1 MKINELNKDIKELVE
16 VLLSCD
22 YEKVEEFYY
31 DKVGRDVPTSQYALW
46 TDVEQALTMC
56 YLLLSSATQQ
66 AGIDTISISDED
78 YWRAINKM
86 RQMEDDEI
94 RFMAALGGNTN

>member
-1 MKINELNKDIKELVE
+1 MNINELNKNVKELIKA
-16 VLLSCD
+16 LLSCD
-22 YEKVEEFYY
+22 YDKVAEFY
-31 DKVGRDVPTSQYALW
+31 DKEGRDVPTSQYALW

-56 YLLLSSATQQ
+56 YLLSFATQQ

-86 RQMEDDEI
+86 RQMEDEEI
-94 RFMAALGGNTN
+94 RFMVALGGNMN

>member
-1 MKINELNKDIKELVE
+1 MKINELNKDTKELVE

-22 YEKVEEFYY
+22 Y
-31 DKVGRDVPTSQYALW
+31 DKVAKYYKKDGRDVPTSQYALW
-46 TDVEQALTMC
+46 TDVEQALTMF
-56 YLLLSSATQQ
+56 YLLSFATRQ

-86 RQMEDDEI
+86 RQMEDEDI
-94 RFMAALGGNTN
+94 RFMTALGGNMN

>member
-1 MKINELNKDIKELVE
+1 MKINELNKDIKEIVE

-22 YEKVEEFYY
+22 YEKVDEFY
-31 DKVGRDVPTSQYALW
+31 DKVGIDVPTSQYALW
-46 TDVEQALTMC
+46 TEVEQALTMC
-56 YLLLSSATQQ
+56 YLLSFATQQ

>member
-1 MKINELNKDIKELVE
+1 MKINKLNKDIKELVE

-22 YEKVEEFYY
+22 Y
-31 DKVGRDVPTSQYALW
+31 DKVAEYYKKDGIYVSKSQYALW
-46 TDVEQALTMC
+46 TEAEQKLTVC
-56 YLLLSSATQQ
+56 YLLSVTTRQ
-66 AGIDTISISDED
+66 ANIDTISISDDD

-94 RFMAALGGNTN
+94 RFMAASGGNTN

>member
-1 MKINELNKDIKELVE
+1 MKINKLNKDIKELVE

-22 YEKVEEFYY
+22 YEKVEEFY

-56 YLLLSSATQQ
+56 YLLSFATQQ
-66 AGIDTISISDED
+66 AGIDTVSISDDD

-94 RFMAALGGNTN
+94 RFMAASGGNTN